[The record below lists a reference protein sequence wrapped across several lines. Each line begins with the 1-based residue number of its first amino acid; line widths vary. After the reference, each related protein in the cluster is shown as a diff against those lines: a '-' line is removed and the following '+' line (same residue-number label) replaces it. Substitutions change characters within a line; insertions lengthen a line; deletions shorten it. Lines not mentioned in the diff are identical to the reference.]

1 MNKGTVYRLWH
12 PDEEK
17 VVGYRW
23 KIETRNTTVVSKM
36 IFATGQSAKKSCE
49 NYIEKHDLKI
59 GIDQIDL
66 EVTTDFDFLV

>member
-1 MNKGTVYRLWH
+1 MNKGTVYKLWH

-36 IFATGQSAKKSCE
+36 IFATGQSAKKSCK
-49 NYIEKHDLKI
+49 NYIEKHNLKMEI
-59 GIDQIDL
+59 VSMEG
-66 EVTTDFDFLV
+66 TTDFDFLV